1 MNFPG
6 LQQLAGS
13 ASGRCVAFLVGALLV
28 VAFAPFGL
36 FWLALLV
43 PACLLLLWEHANARQ
58 AAWSGFWFGFGLF
71 AAGTWWLYI
80 SLNILGGLWPPLA
93 VLLMLALVA
102 ANAAYIALTGFLL
115 VRLAPDGN
123 VVRWLLVFPALWTL
137 IEWLR
142 GWLLSGF
149 PWMSLGYSQAES
161 PLGAFAPLLGVYGVT
176 WFIVLAAGSLVTAI
190 LHADWRR
197 WIAAAGLIMLVSSA
211 YMLDGHSWTQISD
224 EGSDEVSDKGL
235 RVRLVQGAISQE
247 LKWSPEQRQPTLDLY
262 SELSRSEEAIDL
274 IVWPE
279 AAVPALPFEV
289 AEFLQDLRDD
299 MIERDTQLLL
309 GILTYD
315 IERDEF
321 LNTLWAIGEEEGRYF
336 KRHLVPFGEYFPVP
350 DFVRRVMRLM
360 NLPSENISAG
370 SYEQGPLY
378 AKGIPIAPT
387 ICYEIAYGAE
397 QLGFFPDAQLLVN
410 VSNDAWFGD
419 TIAPYQHLQ
428 INQFRARE
436 TGRYLLRAT
445 NTGVTAV
452 VDPYGRIVERIPQ
465 FEPGVVNAVVYPRT
479 GKTPYLMFGNWLII
493 PLAALL
499 LGAGALLA
507 RRSSG

>member
-1 MNFPG
+1 M
-6 LQQLAGS
+6 QQLAGS

-28 VAFAPFGL
+28 VAFAPFGW

-43 PACLLLLWEHANARQ
+43 PACLLLLWEHADARQ
-58 AAWSGFWFGFGLF
+58 AAWTGFWFGFGLF

-93 VLLMLALVA
+93 VLLMLALVS
-102 ANAAYIALTGFLL
+102 ANAAYIALTGFLV
-115 VRLAPDGN
+115 VRLAPTGN
-123 VVRWLLVFPALWTL
+123 APRWLLVFPALWTL
-137 IEWLR
+137 TEWLR
-142 GWLLSGF
+142 GWVLSGF

-161 PLGAFAPLLGVYGVT
+161 PLGAFAPLLGVYGVS
-176 WFIVLAAGSLVTAI
+176 WFIVLAAGLLVAAI
-190 LHADWRR
+190 LYADRRR
-197 WIAAAGLIMLVSSA
+197 WLAVAGLIALVSSA
-211 YMLDGHSWTQISD
+211 YTLDGRSWTHSSD
-224 EGSDEVSDKGL
+224 EGL
-235 RVRLVQGAISQE
+235 QVRLVQGAIAQE
-247 LKWSPEQRQPTLDLY
+247 SKWSSEQRQPTLDLY
-262 SELSRSEEAIDL
+262 RDLSDSDETLDL

-289 AEFLQDLRDD
+289 ADFLQGLHDD
-299 MIERDTQLLL
+299 MVERDTQLLL

-370 SYEQGPLY
+370 GYEQGPLY
-378 AKGIPIAPT
+378 AKGVPIAPT

-397 QLGFFPDAQLLVN
+397 QLSFFPEAQLLVN

-445 NTGVTAV
+445 NTGVTAII
-452 VDPYGRIVERIPQ
+452 DPYGRIVDRIPQ
-465 FEPGVVNAVVYPRT
+465 FESGVVNAVVYPRSGQT
-479 GKTPYLMFGNWLII
+479 LYLRFGNWLII
-493 PLAALL
+493 PLAVLL
-499 LGAGALLA
+499 LGAGTLLA
-507 RRSSG
+507 RRSAG